1 MNWGPISY
9 LSVSGSIDL
18 DKLGTG
24 YIGLNSWR
32 YYK

>member
-9 LSVSGSIDL
+9 LAVSGSIDL